1 MNAQSSGGYQHDFD
15 EELGCYW
22 YGDPPSQ
29 PRPLEAHRHRVGQS
43 RRPIKR
49 VPPRVRCAPPDPPP
63 LRRARNEA
71 YWDEAGDLLLDYF
84 ELQAGALDSESL
96 VDGFVAWLKR
106 SPAEFRQYTDGDDM
120 TRATLVDWYLRVVR

>member
-22 YGDPPSQ
+22 YGDPPPK
-29 PRPLEAHRHRVGQS
+29 PRPFEA
-43 RRPIKR
+43 IKR
-49 VPPRVRCAPPDPPP
+49 GAPPVRHAPADPPP
-63 LRRARNEA
+63 FRRVRNEA

-84 ELQAGALDSESL
+84 ELQAGAFDSDTL

-106 SPAEFRQYTDGDDM
+106 SPAELRQYVDGDDM